1 MNLNA
6 TLISELFIFGIFLA
20 IVQIYI
26 WPRFMDIL
34 EERRQM
40 ILKAQK
46 DAQQTQKAL
55 SEAQE
60 QAEQIILK
68 AKEQSEQMVLSA
80 QQRANQ
86 LEFQA
91 KENVAKTL
99 EHAKAQAL
107 EEKEKVQKQ
116 FLEEAKEHYATLI
129 SQVLTQIKKEPVSTD
144 YSQALLSSMAKES
157 A

>member
-20 IVQIYI
+20 IVQVYI

-40 ILKAQK
+40 IIKAQK
-46 DAQQTQKAL
+46 DAQKTEDAL
-55 SEAQE
+55 NEAQA
-60 QAEQIILK
+60 QAQKILQD
-68 AKEQSEQMVLSA
+68 AKEQSQRLVQSA
-80 QQRANQ
+80 QQRANEI
-86 LEFQA
+86 EFQA

-99 EHAKAQAL
+99 EHAKTQAQ
-107 EEKEKVQKQ
+107 EEKEKVHKQ
-116 FLEEAKEHYATLI
+116 FLNEAKAHYADLI
-129 SQVLTQIKKEPVSTD
+129 SQALTQVKKEPVSTE
-144 YSQALLSSMAKES
+144 YSQSLLETMAKES